1 MSTPGRAAAA
11 AAIDPTE
18 ALKRAQQGKGY
29 WQRVRERLRED
40 KVTLIVTA
48 ILLLIFLAA
57 IFAPWIETRDKMK
70 GSIIGGLNEFGYKG
84 HIVGTDE
91 TGRDLFSRLVSGA
104 RQTGRETCRE
114 R

>member
-57 IFAPWIETRDKMK
+57 IFAPWIATHDPMK
-70 GSIIGGLNEFGYKG
+70 GSIIGRLKEFGYKG
-84 HIVGTDE
+84 HILGDRKST
-91 TGRDLFSRLVSGA
+91 RLNSSH
-104 RQTGRETCRE
+104 
-114 R
+114 